1 MKFLSLSAIILL
13 PLQLF
18 SQGKENFKLNEGQ
31 FFAYPDIYVLASQID
46 GDQASGYNKFGYQLG
61 VTTGIGLSNDR
72 SVSFQMALSERGSR
86 RTFNP
91 DEPSINAFHIRYT
104 SLDLGVLYGKI
115 INQFFV
121 QGGIR
126 GTYLLGVSES
136 EGYVPNIAQD
146 YQTFGALLDT
156 RVNYPLSDHYWVSA
170 TFQYSL
176 MSLLNTNV
184 SQVNYLQGGGGAF
197 HNVLG
202 LGIIW
207 RP

>member
-104 SLDLGVLYGKI
+104 SLDLGILYGKI

>member
-1 MKFLSLSAIILL
+1 MKLLSLSAIILL

-18 SQGKENFKLNEGQ
+18 SQGKVNFKLNEGQ
-31 FFAYPDIYVLASQID
+31 FFAYPDLYILASQID

-61 VTTGIGLSNDR
+61 VTTGLGLSNDR
-72 SVSFQMALSERGSR
+72 TVSFQMALSERGSR

-104 SLDLGVLYGKI
+104 SIDLGLLYGKI
-115 INQFFV
+115 VNNFFV

-126 GTYLLGVSES
+126 GTYLISVSES

-146 YQTFGALLDT
+146 YQTFGVLLDT
-156 RVNYPLSDHYWVSA
+156 RANYPLTDHYWVTA

-176 MSLLNTNV
+176 MSLLNSNV

-202 LGIIW
+202 LGIAW
-207 RP
+207 KP

>member
-18 SQGKENFKLNEGQ
+18 SQGNENFKLNEGQ

>member
-91 DEPSINAFHIRYT
+91 DEPSYNAFHIRYT
-104 SLDLGVLYGKI
+104 SLDMGILYGKI
-115 INQFFV
+115 INHFFV

-146 YQTFGALLDT
+146 YQTFGVLLDT

-176 MSLLNTNV
+176 MSLLNTTV
-184 SQVNYLQGGGGAF
+184 SQVNYLQVGGGAF